1 MHVNWHSTRK
11 MLCARGMQ
19 RNAHIEL
26 EYSQDDV
33 AVVSVGIQVLLEL
46 YGVFHRPAVVFL
58 LCLSFPSCCQLEYL
72 SESSI
77 MQSLMYTVR
86 P

>member
-1 MHVNWHSTRK
+1 

-46 YGVFHRPAVVFL
+46 YGNCSSMIDATNRSRL
-58 LCLSFPSCCQLEYL
+58 KSCALVANCRE
-72 SESSI
+72 
-77 MQSLMYTVR
+77 VCA
-86 P
+86 

>member
-26 EYSQDDV
+26 KYSQDD
-33 AVVSVGIQVLLEL
+33 VVSVGIQVLLEL

-58 LCLSFPSCCQLEYL
+58 LCLSFPSCCQYL